1 MPRAKYQLILRI
13 TEMTSFIEQAEKK
26 EYPVLPLRGT
36 VAFPGV
42 PLSIELERKIS
53 VKAFDEAFK
62 NDLPILLLTQ
72 KLLTDTEPN
81 EESFYEIGTVC
92 AIKQFVRL
100 SNGNVRLVV
109 SGTARADIVSL
120 IPPKSS
126 GSWYAKCIEK
136 HVYCPDNIRI
146 SALRREAEDTLL
158 KYSECTSELSP
169 RFLAEMTD
177 IKDAGVFADFI
188 AANIFGSYGD
198 KMKVLSEA
206 DVYERLVLVSVM
218 LREQTEIVKLQ
229 KDIHQK
235 VKGRVDKN
243 QREYYI
249 SEQMKVL
256 RTELGEDPESDDD
269 IDSYKEKINASGM
282 SESAKTR
289 LLKEASK
296 LARMPINSAE
306 YGVIC
311 NYLDICLELPW
322 KTKTRERNDISAA
335 KHVLDRDHDGLDKV
349 KERILEY
356 LAVRQ
361 ISPELKNQILC
372 LVGPPG
378 TGKTSIVRS
387 VAEALKRKYVRVSL
401 GGVRDEADIRGHRKT
416 YIGSM
421 PGRIIEGM
429 RRAGSANPVMLLD
442 EIDKLTRDSHGDPAS
457 ALMEVLDSE
466 QNKEFR
472 DHFLELPFD
481 LSDVMFIATA
491 NTLDTIPAPLL
502 DRMEIIELKSYS
514 EAEKI
519 SILKRHLIPKQF
531 KKHGL
536 SKNTLRISDGALSE
550 LINGYTKEAGVRNL
564 ERELAGLCRKAA
576 KRLMEEPE
584 LGRIDV
590 TVKNIASFMG
600 PRKVIAERI
609 SSENEVGVVNGLAYT
624 EAGGALLKVEVAAV
638 PGSGKLELTGSIGDV
653 MKESAKAAV
662 TYIRSHT
669 DEWNIDGNFYK
680 EKDIHIH
687 FPEGAVP
694 KDGPSA
700 GVTMVSA
707 LVSELSGRAVKNTVA
722 MTGEVTL
729 RGKVLPIGGLKEK
742 TMAAYKAGVKTVLIP
757 KENERDL
764 ADIDKTVRENLEF
777 VTCVTVDDV
786 LRRALV

>member
-1 MPRAKYQLILRI
+1 MFFDAKSKELK
-13 TEMTSFIEQAEKK
+13 MTSLIEQAEKR
-26 EYPVLPLRGT
+26 EYPMLPLRGA
-36 VAFPGV
+36 VAFPGI
-42 PLSIELERKIS
+42 PLSVELERKIS
-53 VKAFDEAFK
+53 IKAFDEAFK

-72 KLLTDTEPN
+72 KNLTENEPS
-81 EESFYEIGTVC
+81 EDSFYETGTVC
-92 AIKQFVRL
+92 VIKQFVRL
-100 SNGNVRLVV
+100 ANGNVRLVV
-109 SGTARADIVSL
+109 NGIARADIISL

-126 GSWYAKCIEK
+126 GAWYARCIEK
-136 HVYCPDNIRI
+136 HVYCPENTRL
-146 SALRREAEDTLL
+146 SALRSEAEAALATYVESTAD
-158 KYSECTSELSP
+158 LSP
-169 RFLAEMTD
+169 RLMTELME
-177 IKDAGVFADFI
+177 IKDAGLFADFI
-188 AANIFGSYGD
+188 AANIFGIYED
-198 KMKVLSEA
+198 KMKILSEA
-206 DVYERLVLVSVM
+206 DAYERLMLVSV
-218 LREQTEIVKLQ
+218 LLTEQAEIAKLQ
-229 KDIHQK
+229 KDIHKK

-249 SEQMKVL
+249 SEQIKVL
-256 RTELGEDPESDDD
+256 RAELGDDPETDDD
-269 IDSYKEKINASGM
+269 IDSYKEKIKASGM
-282 SESAKTR
+282 PESAKER
-289 LLKEASK
+289 LMKEASK
-296 LARMPINSAE
+296 LARIPINSAE

-322 KTKTRERNDISAA
+322 KVKTRERNDIAVA
-335 KHVLDRDHDGLDKV
+335 KEILDRDHDGLEKV

-361 ISPELKNQILC
+361 LSPELKNQIIC

-378 TGKTSIVRS
+378 TGKTSIARS
-387 VAEALKRKYVRVSL
+387 VAEALRRKYVRVSL

-429 RRAGSANPVMLLD
+429 RRAASANPVMLLD

-457 ALMEVLDSE
+457 ALMEVLDAE

-472 DHFLELPFD
+472 DHFVEIPFD

-502 DRMEIIELKSYS
+502 DRMEVIELKSYS
-514 EAEKI
+514 EAEKL
-519 SILKRHLIPKQF
+519 SILKNHLIPKQF
-531 KKHGL
+531 RKHGL
-536 SKNTLRISDGALSE
+536 TKKRMRISEGALTE

-564 ERELAGLCRKAA
+564 ERELANLCRKAA

-584 LGRIDV
+584 LERVDV
-590 TVKNIASFMG
+590 SVKNIASIMG
-600 PRKVIAERI
+600 ARKVVPEKI
-609 SSENEVGVVNGLAYT
+609 SEDNEVGVVNGLAYT
-624 EAGGALLKVEVAAV
+624 EAGGALLKVEVAVV
-638 PGSGKLELTGSIGDV
+638 PGSGKLELTGSLGNV

-669 DEWNIDGNFYK
+669 GEWNIDESFYK
-680 EKDIHIH
+680 NKDIHIH

-707 LVSELSGRAVKNTVA
+707 LVSELSGRPVKNTVA

-757 KENERDL
+757 RENERDL
-764 ADIDKTVRENLEF
+764 ADIDKTVRESLEF
-777 VTCVTVDDV
+777 IPCVTVDDV
-786 LRRALV
+786 LRSALIN